1 MSLQET
7 FVNSMV
13 CSISTG
19 MVLKWI
25 PVHKINL
32 HGGNAHNGIPR
43 GKENN
48 IQNLHINADIHIR
61 KL

>member
-7 FVNSMV
+7 FDNSMV

-25 PVHKINL
+25 PVYKINYMVTVFTM
-32 HGGNAHNGIPR
+32 AF
-43 GKENN
+43 
-48 IQNLHINADIHIR
+48 Q
-61 KL
+61 